1 MTIEDLAKKFVAL
14 ASIPT
19 LSKAQ
24 YEEARKLMRNT
35 GKPLVVTKIQ
45 FAPSKDAAFSSTK
58 VAKMAIIHYPT
69 VANLG

>member
-1 MTIEDLAKKFVAL
+1 MTIEELVTKFVML
-14 ASIPT
+14 AIKPT
-19 LSKAQ
+19 LSKA
-24 YEEARKLMRNT
+24 EHEAARQLMRNT